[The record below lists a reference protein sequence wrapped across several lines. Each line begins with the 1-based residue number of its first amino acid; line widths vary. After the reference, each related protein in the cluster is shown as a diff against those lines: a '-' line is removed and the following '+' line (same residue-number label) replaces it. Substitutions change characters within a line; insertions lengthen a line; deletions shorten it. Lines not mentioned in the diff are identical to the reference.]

1 MNWVDIIILIILAIG
16 LFKGLG
22 NGFVRGL
29 FGLAALVLG
38 VMLAAAHS
46 EQVTELVF
54 SRLQIDPQ
62 GQALLGFLLVFVVV
76 LILVSVIGRVISK
89 ALKLAALGWLDR
101 LAGAVLGLVVSCIF
115 VGVLLLLV
123 VMAGLETNNGVARST
138 VAPSVITVMDTVV
151 AFAPDVA
158 REKIDEHYVKL
169 RLEWE
174 KARKEA
180 PREEEEGEEGE
191 ESETVTLLDAASVP
205 GAGTR
210 ARGSIGTSFLGA

>member
-89 ALKLAALGWLDR
+89 ALKLAAKASPR
-101 LAGAVLGLVVSCIF
+101 RKTAIF
-115 VGVLLLLV
+115 E
-123 VMAGLETNNGVARST
+123 MFTN
-138 VAPSVITVMDTVV
+138 
-151 AFAPDVA
+151 
-158 REKIDEHYVKL
+158 
-169 RLEWE
+169 
-174 KARKEA
+174 
-180 PREEEEGEEGE
+180 
-191 ESETVTLLDAASVP
+191 
-205 GAGTR
+205 
-210 ARGSIGTSFLGA
+210 